1 MNLHPVQSA
10 TAPVRTRT
18 PLPSGAPAEHL
29 TLGQMLAKS
38 QTMVDEKLRKEEEQ
52 QKRLAKKGGKEGKD
66 VYSEGEQ
73 KVMLMHISFSLFGHV
88 LNPKR

>member
-1 MNLHPVQSA
+1 MLEQKKINCIIMHLHPVQSA

-38 QTMVDEKLRKEEEQ
+38 ETIVHEKLRKEEEQ
-52 QKRLAKKGGKEGKD
+52 KKRLAEKEVKRAKT
-66 VYSEGEQ
+66 SIQ
-73 KVMLMHISFSLFGHV
+73 KV
-88 LNPKR
+88 NKK